1 MKNFFKSAGKY
12 QSLVMFAIV
21 VIVCAVC
28 ALTGSEHAAGLLVAA
43 PVSLISFAKQEKDMT
58 EEEKSLLGSIQLKC
72 KQVCDEFVGGLMTKE
87 DIENKF
93 KEISK
98 SITEQLKGISNFEDI
113 KKSYDE
119 QSAKVTALAE
129 AFDKIKEKGGHM
141 TSVNEVEKA
150 VDEFLDTPACQDY
163 FSNRA
168 KTSGTMN
175 LDLKGIVSITESSN
189 TPRSNNRSTGRVV
202 TSINEQKINLRDLM
216 MVEQGDPSALSIS
229 YEQVYDFDRNV
240 MVVAENGM
248 LAESSLKFKE
258 EFTNVKRIGTH
269 MNLSKRLLKAK
280 QYVVSFILNRLPLWV
295 KFSENYQIMFGD
307 GTGDNL
313 KGITRYE
320 GVECVSKFI
329 AGNYVTISAG
339 AIESLEAASGQTI
352 VTLAAANDKIIDKM
366 KVTFAG
372 ATVETGLNATFDI
385 HKINDR
391 KFAVDFD
398 YQGTETSVA
407 KMSGTIK
414 SGMFGSVEDP
424 NMKDVVNAI
433 FAVLNFGQYSPNS
446 LVLHPSTVFTISTAK
461 DTTGRN
467 LDLITEVGG
476 RKYIGNVPIIESNA
490 IGVGKYF
497 AGDLLNGCSLIDY
510 TTLAIEF
517 ADDVNTKLKNMTTV
531 MIQEE
536 LMMPVYMPWAFA
548 YGDLDDV
555 LTAITKAAA

>member
-1 MKNFFKSAGKY
+1 MKTFLKIVGKY
-12 QSLVMFAIV
+12 QSLIMFAIV
-21 VIVCAVC
+21 AVVCTVC
-28 ALTGSEHAAGLLVAA
+28 ALNGPEHVTGLLVAA

-58 EEEKSLLGSIQLKC
+58 DEEKSLLGSIQLKC
-72 KQVCDEFVGGLMTKE
+72 KQVCDEFAEGLMTKE
-87 DIENKF
+87 DIENRF
-93 KEISK
+93 KDISK
-98 SITEQLKGISNFEDI
+98 NITEQLKHLSNFEDI

-119 QSAKVTALAE
+119 QAEKVTALAE

-150 VDEFLDTPACQDY
+150 VGEFLDSPACQDY
-163 FSNRA
+163 FANRT
-168 KTSGTMN
+168 KTSGSMN

-202 TSINEQKINLRDLM
+202 TAVNEQKLNLRDLM

-320 GVECVSKFI
+320 GVDCVSKFI

-339 AIESLEAASGQTI
+339 AIESLKAANGQTI
-352 VTLAAANDKIIDKM
+352 ITLAAANDKIIDKM
-366 KVTFAG
+366 KVTLSG
-372 ATVETGLNATFDI
+372 ATVETGLNDTFDI

-391 KFAVDFD
+391 KFAIDFD
-398 YQGTETSVA
+398 YKGTETSVA
-407 KMSGTIK
+407 KMSGAIK

-433 FAVLNFGQYSPNS
+433 FAVLNFGQYSPNA

-467 LDLITEVGG
+467 LELITEVNG
-476 RKYIGNVPIIESNA
+476 RKYIGNVPVIECNA

-555 LTAITKAAA
+555 LEAITKSA

>member
-1 MKNFFKSAGKY
+1 MRNFLKSVGKY
-12 QSLVMFAIV
+12 QSLILFAIV
-21 VIVCAVC
+21 VVVCAVC
-28 ALTGSEHAAGLLVAA
+28 AFTCSEHASGILVAA
-43 PVSLISFAKQEKDMT
+43 PISLISFAKLEKDMSD
-58 EEEKSLLGSIQLKC
+58 EEKSLFGTVQLKC
-72 KQVCDEFVGGLMTKE
+72 KEVCDSFMEGIMSKDDVET
-87 DIENKF
+87 KF
-93 KEISK
+93 KEISQDIETK
-98 SITEQLKGISNFEDI
+98 LKGLSSFDEI
-113 KKSYDE
+113 KKSYQE
-119 QSAKVTALAE
+119 QAEKVNALAE
-129 AFDKIKEKGGHM
+129 AFDKIKENGCRM

-150 VDEFLDTPACQDY
+150 VDEFLDSPACHDY
-163 FSNRA
+163 FSGRA
-168 KTSGTMN
+168 KTSGSMN
-175 LDLKGIVSITESSN
+175 LDLKGIVSITDSSN

-202 TSINEQKINLRDLM
+202 TSVNEQRLNLRDLM
-216 MVEQGDPSALSIS
+216 MVEQGDPSALTLS

-240 MVVAENGM
+240 TVVAENGM
-248 LAESSLKFKE
+248 LAESALKFKE
-258 EFTNVKRIGTH
+258 EFTSVKRIGTH

-280 QYVVSFILNRLPLWV
+280 QYVLSFILNRLPLWV
-295 KFSENYQIMFGD
+295 KYAENYQIMFGD

-329 AGNYVTISAG
+329 SGNYVTLSAG
-339 AIESLEAASGQTI
+339 TIESLESANGQTI

-385 HKINDR
+385 HKMNDR
-391 KFAVDFD
+391 KFAIDFD

-407 KMSGTIK
+407 KMTGTIK

-433 FAVLNFGQYSPNS
+433 FAVLNFGQYSPNA

-461 DTTGRN
+461 DTTGRS

-476 RKYIGNVPIIESNA
+476 RKYIGNVPIIECNA

-497 AGDLLNGCSLIDY
+497 VGDMQNGCSLTDY

-536 LMMPVYMPWAFA
+536 IMMPVYMPWAFA
-548 YGDLDDV
+548 YGDLEDV
-555 LTAITKAAA
+555 LKAITKAA

>member
-1 MKNFFKSAGKY
+1 MKNFLKSAGKY

-21 VIVCAVC
+21 AIVCAVC
-28 ALTGSEHAAGLLVAA
+28 AFIDSEHAAGLLVAA
-43 PVSLISFAKQEKDMT
+43 PISLISFAKQEKDMT
-58 EEEKSLLGSIQLKC
+58 DEEKSLLGSIQKKC
-72 KQVCDEFVGGLMTKE
+72 QEVCNEFVAGLMSKE
-87 DIENKF
+87 DIEDRF

-98 SITEQLKGISNFEDI
+98 SITEQLKDLSNFADI
-113 KKSYDE
+113 QKSYQE
-119 QSAKVTALAE
+119 QAEKVTALAE
-129 AFDKIKEKGGHM
+129 SFDKLKEKGGHM

-163 FSNRA
+163 FSGRA

-175 LDLKGIVSITESSN
+175 LDLKGIVSITDSTN

-202 TSINEQKINLRDLM
+202 TAVNEQKLNLRDLM

-240 MVVAENGM
+240 MVVSENGM
-248 LAESSLKFKE
+248 LAESALKFKE
-258 EFTNVKRIGTH
+258 EFTSVKRIGTH

-295 KFSENYQIMFGD
+295 KFAENYQILFGD

-320 GVECVSKFI
+320 GVECASKFI
-329 AGNYVTISAG
+329 SGNYVTISAG
-339 AIESLEAASGQTI
+339 AIESLEPANGQTI

-366 KVTFAG
+366 KVTLAG

-385 HKINDR
+385 HKMNDR
-391 KFAVDFD
+391 KFAIDFD

-407 KMSGTIK
+407 KMSGIVK

-433 FAVLNFGQYSPNS
+433 FAVLNFGQYSPNA

-467 LDLITEVGG
+467 LDLVTEVNG
-476 RKYIGNVPIIESNA
+476 RKYIGNVPVIECNA

-497 AGDLLNGCSLIDY
+497 AGDMLNACSLIDY
-510 TTLAIEF
+510 TSLAIEF

-536 LMMPVYMPWAFA
+536 LIMPVYMPWAFA

-555 LTAITKAAA
+555 LKAITKSVA

>member
-1 MKNFFKSAGKY
+1 MKNFLKSAGKY

-21 VIVCAVC
+21 AIVCAVC
-28 ALTGSEHAAGLLVAA
+28 AFIGSEHAAGLLVAA
-43 PVSLISFAKQEKDMT
+43 PISLISFAKQEKDMT
-58 EEEKSLLGSIQLKC
+58 DEEKSLLGSIQKKC
-72 KQVCDEFVGGLMTKE
+72 QEVCNEFVGGLMSKE
-87 DIENKF
+87 DIEDRF

-98 SITEQLKGISNFEDI
+98 SITEQLKDLPNFADI
-113 KKSYDE
+113 QKSYQE
-119 QSAKVTALAE
+119 QAEKVTALAE

-163 FSNRA
+163 FSGRA

-175 LDLKGIVSITESSN
+175 LDLKGIVSITDSTN

-202 TSINEQKINLRDLM
+202 TAVNEQKLNLRDLM

-352 VTLAAANDKIIDKM
+352 VTLASANDKIIDKM

-372 ATVETGLNATFDI
+372 ATVETGLNGTFDI
-385 HKINDR
+385 HKMNDR
-391 KFAVDFD
+391 KFAIDFN

-407 KMSGTIK
+407 KMSGIVK

-433 FAVLNFGQYSPNS
+433 FAVLNFGQYSPNA

-467 LDLITEVGG
+467 LDLVTEAGG

-510 TTLAIEF
+510 TNLAIEF

-555 LTAITKAAA
+555 LKAITKSVA

>member
-1 MKNFFKSAGKY
+1 MKIFFKNVGKY
-12 QSLVMFAIV
+12 KSLIMFAIV
-21 VIVCAVC
+21 MVVCAVC

-43 PVSLISFAKQEKDMT
+43 PISLISFAKEEKDMT
-58 EEEKSLLGSIQLKC
+58 SEEKSLLGSIQKKC
-72 KQVCDEFVGGLMTKE
+72 QDVCNEFSNGLMSKS
-87 DIENKF
+87 DIEKKF
-93 KEISK
+93 KDISD
-98 SITEQLKGISNFEDI
+98 SIADQLKGVSNFSEI
-113 KKSYDE
+113 QKSYQE
-119 QSAKVTALAE
+119 QSEKVTALAE
-129 AFDKIKEKGGHM
+129 AFDKMKANGGRM

-150 VDEFLDTPACQDY
+150 VNEFLDSPACNDY
-163 FSNRA
+163 FSSRA

-175 LDLKGIVSITESSN
+175 LDLKGIVSITESAN

-202 TSINEQKINLRDLM
+202 TAVNEQKLNLRDLM
-216 MVEQGDPSALSIS
+216 LVEQGDPSALSIS

-240 MVVAENGM
+240 MVVSENGM
-248 LAESSLKFKE
+248 LAESALKFKE
-258 EFTNVKRIGTH
+258 EFTNVKRLGTH

-313 KGITRYE
+313 KGIIRYE

-329 AGNYVTISAG
+329 AGNYVTINTG
-339 AIESLEAASGQTI
+339 AIESLTAADGQAI
-352 VTLAAANDKIIDKM
+352 VTLTAANDKIVDKM
-366 KVTFAG
+366 KVTLAG
-372 ATVETGLNATFDI
+372 ATVEAGLNATFDI

-391 KFAVDFD
+391 KFAIDFD

-433 FAVLNFGQYSPNS
+433 FAVLNFGQYSPNA

-461 DTTGRN
+461 DTTGRSI
-467 LDLITEVGG
+467 DLITEVNG
-476 RKYIGNVPIIESNA
+476 RKYIGNVPVIESNA

-497 AGDLLNGCSLIDY
+497 AGDMQNGCALIDY

-517 ADDVNTKLKNMTTV
+517 ADDVNTKLKGMTTV

-536 LMMPVYMPWAFA
+536 IMMPVYMPWAFA

-555 LTAITKAAA
+555 LEAITKKSA

>member
-1 MKNFFKSAGKY
+1 MKKFLENLGKY
-12 QSLVMFAIV
+12 HSLIMFAVV

-28 ALTGSEHAAGLLVAA
+28 YFTGQEHMAGLLVAA
-43 PVSLISFAKQEKDMT
+43 PVSLISFAKEEKDMT
-58 EEEKSLLGSIQLKC
+58 DEEKSLLGTIQKKC
-72 KQVCDEFVGGLMTKE
+72 HDVCNEFSNGLMSKS
-87 DIENKF
+87 DIEKKF
-93 KEISK
+93 RDISDT
-98 SITEQLKGISNFEDI
+98 ITEQLKGVSNFADI
-113 KKSYDE
+113 KKSYEE
-119 QSAKVTALAE
+119 QAEKVTALAE
-129 AFDKIKEKGGHM
+129 AFDKIKANGGRM
-141 TSVNEVEKA
+141 SSVNEVEKA
-150 VDEFLDTPACQDY
+150 VSDFLDSPACSDY
-163 FSNRA
+163 FNSRA
-168 KTSGTMN
+168 KTSGAMN
-175 LDLKGIVSITESSN
+175 LDLKGIVSIAESAN

-202 TSINEQKINLRDLM
+202 TAVNEQKLNLRDLM
-216 MVEQGDPSALSIS
+216 LVEQGDPSALSIS

-240 MVVAENGM
+240 MVVSENGM
-248 LAESSLKFKE
+248 LAESALKFKE
-258 EFTNVKRIGTH
+258 DFTNVKRLGTH

-339 AIESLEAASGQTI
+339 AIESLLAADGQTI
-352 VTLAAANDKIIDKM
+352 ITLTAANDKIVDKM
-366 KVTFAG
+366 KVTLVG

-391 KFAVDFD
+391 KFAIDFD
-398 YQGTETSVA
+398 YEGTETSVA
-407 KMSGTIK
+407 RMSGTIK

-433 FAVLNFGQYSPNS
+433 FAVLNFGQYSPNA

-461 DTTGRN
+461 DTTGRS
-467 LDLITEVGG
+467 LDLITEVNG
-476 RKYIGNVPIIESNA
+476 RKYIGNVPVVECNA

-497 AGDLLNGCSLIDY
+497 AGDMQNGCALIDY

-517 ADDVNTKLKNMTTV
+517 ADDVSTKLKGMTTV

-536 LMMPVYMPWAFA
+536 IMMPVYMPWAFA

-555 LTAITKAAA
+555 LEAIKKQVA

>member
-1 MKNFFKSAGKY
+1 MKI
-12 QSLVMFAIV
+12 L
-21 VIVCAVC
+21 
-28 ALTGSEHAAGLLVAA
+28 
-43 PVSLISFAKQEKDMT
+43 
-58 EEEKSLLGSIQLKC
+58 
-72 KQVCDEFVGGLMTKE
+72 
-87 DIENKF
+87 
-93 KEISK
+93 
-98 SITEQLKGISNFEDI
+98 

-119 QSAKVTALAE
+119 QAEKVTALAE

-150 VDEFLDTPACQDY
+150 VGEFLDSPACQDY
-163 FSNRA
+163 FANRT
-168 KTSGTMN
+168 KTSGSMN

-202 TSINEQKINLRDLM
+202 TAVNEQKLNLRDLM

-320 GVECVSKFI
+320 GVDCVSKFI

-339 AIESLEAASGQTI
+339 AIESLEAANGQTI
-352 VTLAAANDKIIDKM
+352 ITLAAANNKIIDKM
-366 KVTFAG
+366 KVTLSG
-372 ATVETGLNATFDI
+372 ATVETGLNDTFDI

-391 KFAVDFD
+391 KFAIDFD
-398 YQGTETSVA
+398 YKGTETSVA
-407 KMSGTIK
+407 KMSGAIK

-433 FAVLNFGQYSPNS
+433 FAVLNFGQYSPNA

-467 LDLITEVGG
+467 LELITEVNG
-476 RKYIGNVPIIESNA
+476 RKYIGNVPVIECNA

-555 LTAITKAAA
+555 LEAITKSA

>member
-1 MKNFFKSAGKY
+1 MKNLLKSAGKY
-12 QSLVMFAIV
+12 QSLIMFAIV
-21 VIVCAVC
+21 VVVCAVC
-28 ALTGSEHAAGLLVAA
+28 ALTGSEHSFGLIVAA
-43 PVSLISFAKQEKDMT
+43 PISLISFAKQEKDMT
-58 EEEKSLLGSIQLKC
+58 DEEKSLFGTVQLKC
-72 KQVCDEFVGGLMTKE
+72 KQVCDEFMNGMMSKE

-98 SITEQLKGISNFEDI
+98 SITDQLKGISNFEDI

-119 QSAKVTALAE
+119 QAEKVTALAE

-163 FSNRA
+163 FANRT
-168 KTSGTMN
+168 KTSGSMN

-202 TSINEQKINLRDLM
+202 TAVNEQKLNLRDLM

-240 MVVAENGM
+240 MVVSENGM

-339 AIESLEAASGQTI
+339 AIESLESASGQTI
-352 VTLAAANDKIIDKM
+352 VTLASANDKIIDKM

-476 RKYIGNVPIIESNA
+476 RKYIGNVLIIESNA

-555 LTAITKAAA
+555 LTAITKA